1 MTNRSL
7 GSSPV
12 RPVRPS
18 AGPLDTGKDTKDLS
32 AVIGRNLRSSRKELG
47 LSLRAL
53 SERSGLSISFLSQ
66 LERGLSSIGLTTL
79 RDLAATLDREIVDFF
94 DETDLNATV
103 SDAREEASE
112 QLRTGS
118 EVIRTSRAAAPAA
131 TRNPLVDRYFTLTRA
146 SGENTAEYISGKR
159 TYRLLSQRAS
169 GLLLEPMLTSIAPG
183 GVIGEMEAH
192 KGEEFAYVL
201 QGELSYTVDGVEY
214 RLRAGDSLHLLSSI
228 PHSLYNDTDETAV
241 VVSVVTPRLF

>member
-1 MTNRSL
+1 VTSRSL
-7 GSSPV
+7 NSVPGESVGSSVGAP
-12 RPVRPS
+12 
-18 AGPLDTGKDTKDLS
+18 AAKDVS
-32 AVIGRNLRSSRKELG
+32 AVIGHNLRSFRKELG

-53 SERSGLSISFLSQ
+53 SERSGLSIGFLSQ

-94 DETDLNATV
+94 HETDLDVNEPGEGDGAAEQ
-103 SDAREEASE
+103 ARA
-112 QLRTGS
+112 GS
-118 EVIRTSRAAAPAA
+118 AVIRTSPASA
-131 TRNPLVDRYFTLTRA
+131 TTRNPLVDRYFTLTRA
-146 SGENTAEYISGKR
+146 SGEDTAEYISGKR

-169 GLLLEPMLTSIAPG
+169 GLALEPMLTSIAPG

-201 QGELSYTVDGVEY
+201 NGELSYTVDGVEY

-228 PHSLYNDTDETAV
+228 PHSLYNDTDETVV

>member
-1 MTNRSL
+1 VPGESV
-7 GSSPV
+7 GSSVGAPE
-12 RPVRPS
+12 
-18 AGPLDTGKDTKDLS
+18 AKDVS
-32 AVIGRNLRSSRKELG
+32 AVIGHNLRSFRKELG

-53 SERSGLSISFLSQ
+53 SERSGLSIGFLSQ

-94 DETDLNATV
+94 DETDLDVNEPGEGDGAA
-103 SDAREEASE
+103 ARTRA
-112 QLRTGS
+112 GS
-118 EVIRTSRAAAPAA
+118 AVIRTSPASA
-131 TRNPLVDRYFTLTRA
+131 TTRNPLVDRYFTLTRA
-146 SGENTAEYISGKR
+146 SGEDTAEYISGKR

-169 GLLLEPMLTSIAPG
+169 GLMLEPMLTSIAPG

-201 QGELSYTVDGVEY
+201 HGELSYTVDGVEY

>member
-1 MTNRSL
+1 VSSRSL
-7 GSSPV
+7 NSVPGESVDSSV
-12 RPVRPS
+12 G
-18 AGPLDTGKDTKDLS
+18 ALDAKDVS
-32 AVIGRNLRSSRKELG
+32 AVIGHNLRSFRKELG

-53 SERSGLSISFLSQ
+53 SERSGLSIGFLSQ

-94 DETDLNATV
+94 DETDLESDEPGEGDGGATE
-103 SDAREEASE
+103 ARAESA
-112 QLRTGS
+112 
-118 EVIRTSRAAAPAA
+118 VIRTSPASA
-131 TRNPLVDRYFTLTRA
+131 TTRNPLVDRYFTLTRA
-146 SGENTAEYISGKR
+146 SGEDTAEYISGKR

-201 QGELSYTVDGVEY
+201 NGELSYTVDGEEY
-214 RLRAGDSLHLLSSI
+214 RLHAGDSLHLLSSI
-228 PHSLYNDTDETAV
+228 PHSLYNDTDETVV

>member
-1 MTNRSL
+1 VTSRSL
-7 GSSPV
+7 NSVPGESVGSSVGAPE
-12 RPVRPS
+12 
-18 AGPLDTGKDTKDLS
+18 AKDVS
-32 AVIGRNLRSSRKELG
+32 AVIGHNLRSFRKELG

-53 SERSGLSISFLSQ
+53 SERSGLSIGFLSQ

-94 DETDLNATV
+94 DETDLDVNEPGEGDGAA
-103 SDAREEASE
+103 ARA
-112 QLRTGS
+112 RAGS
-118 EVIRTSRAAAPAA
+118 AVIRTSPASA
-131 TRNPLVDRYFTLTRA
+131 TTRNPLVDRYFTLTRA
-146 SGENTAEYISGKR
+146 SGEDTAEYISGKR

-169 GLLLEPMLTSIAPG
+169 GLMLEPMLTSIAPG

-201 QGELSYTVDGVEY
+201 HGELSYTVDGVEY

>member
-1 MTNRSL
+1 VTSRSL
-7 GSSPV
+7 NSVPGESVGSSVGAPDV
-12 RPVRPS
+12 
-18 AGPLDTGKDTKDLS
+18 KDVS
-32 AVIGRNLRSSRKELG
+32 AVIGHNLRSFRKELG

-53 SERSGLSISFLSQ
+53 SERSGLSIGFLSQ

-94 DETDLNATV
+94 DETDLDVNEPGEGVGAAEQ
-103 SDAREEASE
+103 ARA
-112 QLRTGS
+112 GS
-118 EVIRTSRAAAPAA
+118 AVIRTSPASA
-131 TRNPLVDRYFTLTRA
+131 TTRNPLVDRYFTLTRA
-146 SGENTAEYISGKR
+146 SGEDTAEYISGKR

-169 GLLLEPMLTSIAPG
+169 GLALEPMLTSIAPG

-201 QGELSYTVDGVEY
+201 HGELSYTVDGVEY

-228 PHSLYNDTDETAV
+228 PHSLYNDTDETVV